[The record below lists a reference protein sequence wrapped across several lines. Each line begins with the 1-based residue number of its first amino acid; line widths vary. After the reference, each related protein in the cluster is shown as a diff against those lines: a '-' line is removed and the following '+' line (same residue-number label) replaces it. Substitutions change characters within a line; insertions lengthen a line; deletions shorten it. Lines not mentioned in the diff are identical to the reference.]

1 MYCGS
6 NKTALAS
13 QRQLADA
20 MMRLIRQKPYAQIS
34 VSELCKD
41 AGISRQTFYTLFTS
55 RENVVVFTLQSR
67 YCCSS
72 PLPHS
77 EVGASDPNREG
88 LRRLCRGYS
97 EYLLRNQGLIRLLV
111 KNRIDHLL
119 YDTFFEGLAGCDGFL
134 AGVDPCT
141 RQYAASF
148 YAGGVA
154 SVARRYAQE
163 DCAATAEQLEDL
175 LMTVFTGALF

>member
-13 QRQLADA
+13 QRQLAEA

-34 VSELCKD
+34 VSELCKA

-55 RENVVVFTLQSR
+55 RENVVVFSLQSH
-67 YCCSS
+67 YCCSAQS
-72 PLPHS
+72 LHPKADAP
-77 EVGASDPNREG
+77 EGAREA

-111 KNRIDHLL
+111 ENRIDYQIGRAH
-119 YDTFFEGLAGCDGFL
+119 
-134 AGVDPCT
+134 V
-141 RQYAASF
+141 
-148 YAGGVA
+148 
-154 SVARRYAQE
+154 
-163 DCAATAEQLEDL
+163 
-175 LMTVFTGALF
+175 

>member
-1 MYCGS
+1 MYCGT

-20 MMRLIRQKPYAQIS
+20 MMRLIAQKPYAQIS
-34 VSELCKD
+34 VSELCKA

-55 RENVVVFTLQSR
+55 RENVMVFTLQSR
-67 YCCSS
+67 ACC
-72 PLPHS
+72 
-77 EVGASDPNREG
+77 ETGAERAGGAGQEG

-111 KNRIDHLL
+111 ENHIDHLL
-119 YDTFFEGLAGCDGFL
+119 YDTFFETLDGCDCFL
-134 AGVDPCT
+134 GSADPCA
-141 RQYAASF
+141 RRYAVSF

-163 DCAATAEQLEDL
+163 DCAATAEQLEGL
-175 LMTVFTGALF
+175 LMTLFTGGMFR

>member
-1 MYCGS
+1 MYCGT

-20 MMRLIRQKPYAQIS
+20 MMRLISQKPYAQIS
-34 VSELCKD
+34 VSELCKV

-55 RENVVVFTLQSR
+55 RENVMVFTLQSR
-67 YCCSS
+67 ACCA
-72 PLPHS
+72 PRTEHAG
-77 EVGASDPNREG
+77 GAGQEG
-88 LRRLCRGYS
+88 LRRLCRSYS

-111 KNRIDHLL
+111 ENHIDYLL
-119 YDTFFEGLAGCDGFL
+119 YDIFFEALERCDCFL
-134 AGVDPCT
+134 GSGDPCV
-141 RQYAASF
+141 RRYAVSF

-163 DCAATAEQLEDL
+163 DCAATEEQLEDL
-175 LMTVFTGALF
+175 LLALFTGKAFG